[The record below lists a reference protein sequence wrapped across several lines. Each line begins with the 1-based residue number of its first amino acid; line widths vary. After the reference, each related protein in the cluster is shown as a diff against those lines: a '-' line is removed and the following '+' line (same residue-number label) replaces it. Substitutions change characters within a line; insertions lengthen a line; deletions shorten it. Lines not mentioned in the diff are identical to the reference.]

1 MSNSLVFVTWFL
13 ATGVRYIEVG
23 GGVGI
28 RRPLRPTDWPTLRT
42 LVGFFCFLYF
52 TFVPKKERAFLS
64 PLKPRIPPS
73 SALNRAQGNR
83 FPNFSF
89 QLSIKGLPPS
99 AGAIVGPLTD
109 RRGSLPLYRSRRPR
123 RRRVGGPPS
132 PRAPAP
138 IPD

>member
-42 LVGFFCFLYF
+42 LVGFFL
-52 TFVPKKERAFLS
+52 LS
-64 PLKPRIPPS
+64 LFHVCPEKREGFFIPAETTHSPS
-73 SALNRAQGNR
+73 SGLNRAQGNR

-109 RRGSLPLYRSRRPR
+109 RRGSLPLNRSRRPR